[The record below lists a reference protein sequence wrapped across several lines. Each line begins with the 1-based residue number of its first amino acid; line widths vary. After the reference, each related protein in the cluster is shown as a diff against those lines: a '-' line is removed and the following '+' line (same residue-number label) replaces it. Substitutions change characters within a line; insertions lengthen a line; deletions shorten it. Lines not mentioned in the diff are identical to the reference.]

1 MVVING
7 AEIVGV
13 GPSSE
18 LGRWPAATVVD
29 LGDRTIVPGFID
41 AHNHLSLTALHPL
54 WADLTGVTDRDAA
67 RRLLAEAA
75 VHIAS
80 SDHDPWVRAVG
91 WNDRALSLTK
101 ADLDELE
108 PDRPLVI
115 AHFSYHECIVNSRA
129 LDELGITSST
139 RIRPVGHRTRRGR
152 SLDGRLIERAWGEA
166 HAHSV
171 RSYGDPDRWADLIV
185 ERCNVLRTEGITA
198 VHDPACAPS
207 AEAVYRMLAR
217 DGRLPISILAMPHPE
232 GILGDPDAARLDGPP
247 TGEGDPLL
255 RVGPG
260 KLFAD
265 GGSHPNID
273 GHIHG
278 NHVQFGLG
286 FDTVAAGI
294 DRLTSSGFGAAVHT
308 MGNAMLDTVLDAFER
323 CADRRSD
330 AAGPFRIEHVTL
342 AEPRHVQR
350 MAVLGVAGVVQPGFV
365 RLLGGMSANAPI
377 DEATW
382 MPFRSL
388 LDAGVVL
395 GGSSDD
401 PCDATHGAS
410 FGRARSGLPAG
421 STPATCSSP
430 INGWGWRTG
439 YAHTRSA
446 LPPPVASSPN
456 EARSIPES
464 GPIWWSSMERWTA
477 MIRRRWRRPGSQA
490 GACTTD
496 PADHCGRSPTVTAPL
511 TATRTCSTRT
521 ITS

>member
-1 MVVING
+1 
-7 AEIVGV
+7 
-13 GPSSE
+13 
-18 LGRWPAATVVD
+18 
-29 LGDRTIVPGFID
+29 
-41 AHNHLSLTALHPL
+41 
-54 WADLTGVTDRDAA
+54 
-67 RRLLAEAA
+67 
-75 VHIAS
+75 
-80 SDHDPWVRAVG
+80 
-91 WNDRALSLTK
+91 
-101 ADLDELE
+101 
-108 PDRPLVI
+108 
-115 AHFSYHECIVNSRA
+115 
-129 LDELGITSST
+129 
-139 RIRPVGHRTRRGR
+139 
-152 SLDGRLIERAWGEA
+152 
-166 HAHSV
+166 
-171 RSYGDPDRWADLIV
+171 
-185 ERCNVLRTEGITA
+185 
-198 VHDPACAPS
+198 
-207 AEAVYRMLAR
+207 MLAR

-401 PCDATHGAS
+401 PCDANAWRVLRSSSVGVTRRLDTGDVFEPDQRLGMEDWLRAYTFGSAAAGGQLAERGTLHPGKRADLVVLDGALD
-410 FGRARSGLPAG
+410 GD
-421 STPATCSSP
+421 
-430 INGWGWRTG
+430 
-439 YAHTRSA
+439 
-446 LPPPVASSPN
+446 
-456 EARSIPES
+456 
-464 GPIWWSSMERWTA
+464 
-477 MIRRRWRRPGSQA
+477 
-490 GACTTD
+490 D
-496 PADHCGRSPTVTAPL
+496 PPTVAQTWVAGGRGVRPIRLTTAADPQP
-511 TATRTCSTRT
+511 
-521 ITS
+521 